1 MYSLI
6 TAKVAKDYKEPEE
19 YRKDREQDTYRK
31 EQNIL
36 DKDKKGDHYGKLRN
50 A

>member
-1 MYSLI
+1 VIGLPFIS
-6 TAKVAKDYKEPEE
+6 KEKTSDEE
-19 YRKDREQDTYRK
+19 YRKEREQDMYRK

>member
-1 MYSLI
+1 M
-6 TAKVAKDYKEPEE
+6 KDDEWFKEGSASV
-19 YRKDREQDTYRK
+19 
-31 EQNIL
+31 NIL